1 MPFMR
6 KAPKMTGADFLMA
19 MADEAARN
27 HQAYADEFRVY
38 LDAAFSD
45 ETLLSTEIIA
55 QSPLKE
61 HEASPVAIILGAHK
75 AALELG
81 DKEAPTEVLRVGMA
95 LLARWPYFLVGS
107 TYGHPDF
114 IRKPAP

>member
-27 HQAYADEFRVY
+27 HQAYAEEFQVY
-38 LDAAFSD
+38 LGAAFSD
-45 ETLLSTEIIA
+45 EKLLSTGIIA

-75 AALELG
+75 AAVELG
-81 DKEAPTEVLRVGMA
+81 DKEAPAEVLRVGLA

-114 IRKPAP
+114 IRKPVQ

>member
-6 KAPKMTGADFLMA
+6 NAPKMTGADLLMA

-27 HQAYADEFRVY
+27 HQAYAEEFQVY
-38 LDAAFSD
+38 LGAVFSD
-45 ETLLSTEIIA
+45 EKLLPTEIIA
-55 QSPLKE
+55 QSPLKD
-61 HEASPVAIILGAHK
+61 HEASPVAVILGAHK
-75 AALELG
+75 AAVELG
-81 DKEAPTEVLRVGMA
+81 DKEAPTEILRVGLA

-114 IRKPAP
+114 IRKPIQ